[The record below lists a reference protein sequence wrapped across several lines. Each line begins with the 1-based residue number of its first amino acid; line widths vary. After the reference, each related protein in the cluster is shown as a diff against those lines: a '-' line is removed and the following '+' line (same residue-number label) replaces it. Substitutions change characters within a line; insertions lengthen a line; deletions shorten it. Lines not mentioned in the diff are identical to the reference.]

1 MVPICYTMIAIYES
15 CSLAAFIPLKF
26 SKSLREFSNSPRIR
40 LYDSTRE
47 SNYPL
52 SSQLISEGK
61 EGNRIRNGI

>member
-1 MVPICYTMIAIYES
+1 MIAIYES
-15 CSLAAFIPLKF
+15 CSLAAFTSLKF
-26 SKSLREFSNSPRIR
+26 SNSLREFSNSSRIR

-52 SSQLISEGK
+52 SSQLILEGK